1 MLTADVLRSSPGN
14 PLGRDWTL
22 SPHWTNGNRF
32 ISYSIEPACLDQTL
46 IPATDRATNRAYLFA
61 KTRDYLEPNHNDT
74 AWTFD
79 DLGKVIDHLDLDMIA
94 GMRDVDETQQAHLE
108 SLGIDNKGHL
118 DAHSF
123 REYVSSSRLFVG
135 VGRPRIS
142 PSPLEALCLGVPFIN
157 PIGIY
162 DHNDLWNVTAW
173 NSQHWAIQ
181 HLEPQVFPSPVWP
194 QLSTDSGYIA
204 STGPTSTTSFPA
216 ILQVSNRPSQRR
228 SLIPSIREKRFGK
241 QPSNCNC

>member
-1 MLTADVLRSSPGN
+1 MYPSHDDSPAN
-14 PLGRDWTL
+14 PLGPDWTL

-46 IPATDRATNRAYLFA
+46 VPTAERATNRTYLFA

-74 AWTFD
+74 AWTLH
-79 DLGKVIDHLDLDMIA
+79 DLGGVIDRLGLDMIA
-94 GMRDVDETQQAHLE
+94 GIRDEDDEASRDHLK
-108 SLGIDNKGHL
+108 SLGIDNKGRL
-118 DAHSF
+118 DANSF
-123 REYVSSSRLFVG
+123 REYVSSSRLFIG

-162 DHNDLWNVTAW
+162 DHEDIWNVTTW

-181 HLEPQVFPSPVWP
+181 HMEPCVSS
-194 QLSTDSGYIA
+194 LCG
-204 STGPTSTTSFPA
+204 TGFYRT
-216 ILQVSNRPSQRR
+216 NR
-228 SLIPSIREKRFGK
+228 
-241 QPSNCNC
+241 